1 MGAPMAGVYP
11 NIENLFL
18 WARSE
23 KIGYA
28 EKKVME
34 RWNNGMLDYWVRRI
48 KILFY
53 YALLNTPSA
62 CGGQIHLNSI
72 NHKVKLDP
80 HPFFIPNF
88 PFFQHSI
95 IPLVIR

>member
-1 MGAPMAGVYP
+1 MGAPMAGVYT

-53 YALLNTPSA
+53 
-62 CGGQIHLNSI
+62 LNSI